1 MADDARA
8 SASKQLLLAAQTDN
22 VELAESILDADPPI
36 AYDINFTDGIGNTA
50 LHYACENISADVL
63 DRLLNEEVD
72 VDVQNTLAGDTP
84 LHVACR
90 VANEEARNWL
100 VSELLEAGAP
110 TETKNHAGLR
120 AVDTIVGAKAD
131 TELGKKLI
139 DMLTVTRAEA
149 QLGADDIAYDDDDI
163 ADDGPPSD
171 VEA

>member
-1 MADDARA
+1 MADDAR
-8 SASKQLLLAAQTDN
+8 KQLLLAAQTDN

-100 VSELLEAGAP
+100 AP

-149 QLGADDIAYDDDDI
+149 QLGADDIAYDD
-163 ADDGPPSD
+163 GPPSD